1 MSKIKLPKPQAF
13 ERPDG
18 LETDAPSVALER
30 WAGSPMAAEADNP
43 DTISIYEVIG
53 EDWWTGGGVT
63 AKRVAAALRSIGK
76 NDVTV
81 NINSPGGDM
90 FEGLAIF
97 NLLAEHPASVHV
109 RIMGWAASAASIIAM
124 AGDTIEMGV
133 GSFMMIHNCWG
144 MVVGNQSD
152 MRDAA
157 ETFAQFDAGLTDV
170 YEART
175 GVDRDEIA
183 ALMEAETFMSAND
196 AVERGFATGTFERSG
211 DEETENE
218 SQARA
223 EVTARRRVDALLA
236 KSGLPRS
243 ERRKLLRE
251 MAGTPGAAG
260 TDTPSAVFDDA
271 LVAATLKTLR
281 P

>member
-13 ERPDG
+13 QRPDG
-18 LETDAPSVALER
+18 LETDAPAVALER
-30 WAGSPMAAEADNP
+30 WAGSPMASEADNP
-43 DTISIYEVIG
+43 NTISIYEVIG
-53 EDWWTGGGVT
+53 EDWWSGGGVT
-63 AKRVAAALRSIGK
+63 AKRVAAALRSIGQ

-90 FEGLAIF
+90 FEGLAIY
-97 NLLAEHPASVHV
+97 NLLVEHPAAV
-109 RIMGWAASAASIIAM
+109 RVRVMGWAASAASIIAM

-183 ALMEAETFMSAND
+183 SLMDAETFMSAND

-211 DEETENE
+211 DDEIETDT
-218 SQARA
+218 QTRA
-223 EVTARRRVDALLA
+223 DVTARRRVDALLA

-243 ERRKLLRE
+243 ERRKLMRE

-271 LVAATLKTLR
+271 LVAATLQTLR

>member
-1 MSKIKLPKPQAF
+1 VSKIKLPKPQAF
-13 ERPDG
+13 QRPDG
-18 LETDAPSVALER
+18 LETDAPALALER
-30 WAGSPMAAEADNP
+30 WAGSPMASEADNP
-43 DTISIYEVIG
+43 NTISIYEVIG

-63 AKRVAAALRSIGK
+63 AKRVAAALRSIGQ

-90 FEGLAIF
+90 FEGLAIY
-97 NLLAEHPASVHV
+97 NLLAEHPAAV
-109 RIMGWAASAASIIAM
+109 RVRVMGWAASAASIIAM

-183 ALMEAETFMSAND
+183 ALMQAETFMSAND
-196 AVERGFATGTFERSG
+196 AVERGFATGTFERS
-211 DEETENE
+211 DDDQTET
-218 SQARA
+218 QARA

-251 MAGTPGAAG
+251 MAGTPAAAG
-260 TDTPSAVFDDA
+260 TDTPRAVFDDA
-271 LVAATLKTLR
+271 LVAATLETLR
-281 P
+281 S